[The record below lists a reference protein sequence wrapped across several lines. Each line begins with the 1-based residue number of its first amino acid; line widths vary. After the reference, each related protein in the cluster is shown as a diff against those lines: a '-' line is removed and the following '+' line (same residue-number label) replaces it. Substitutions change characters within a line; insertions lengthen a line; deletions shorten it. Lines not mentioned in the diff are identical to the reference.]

1 MTGADVFGLLVGLLV
16 CAYLTYA
23 LRRAEGGAGLAAGPR
38 RDGEADGTT
47 TARLPHLPR
56 ALHGLTEMLPIQW
69 IGYRGYPMWP
79 PRGWWGWLTCP
90 PGGT

>member
-23 LRRAEGGAGLAAGPR
+23 LRRAEV
-38 RDGEADGTT
+38 
-47 TARLPHLPR
+47 ARGWLQGHAVMERPTGRQPQGLPHLPR